1 MGEQTVDGKE
11 MLERLEQILGEDEN
25 ATWMNDKT
33 SYYFLWEGA
42 KRYVA
47 KTNCLTSYQDIT
59 TTGDT
64 ANYVLDAKYM
74 KLYLRDSSNRYYA
87 RYKEATAETYS
98 FLTWKDYEDIIR
110 ANKVET
116 TDTAEIPT
124 HFSIRDKQSLS
135 TQVTGTASVAGA
147 ATGGQCTLTDTG
159 TPATFTT
166 SNVSAG
172 DTIHNTTDESDGIV
186 LSVTSET
193 ALECALFGDGDND
206 WTSSDAYVIQP
217 QGRSEFILHPTPDDS
232 SDTVRVWYIE
242 RPEPVFSD
250 YGMYRIPQQGL
261 EAIIDYAAGKYKY
274 RDQDIQEAREFL
286 MNWDMKVK
294 EDHTNMRPMLKK
306 RGFTV
311 NLRKRR

>member
-1 MGEQTVDGKE
+1 VDGKE

-25 ATWMNDKT
+25 ATWMDDKT
-33 SYYFLWEGA
+33 SFYFLWEGA

-59 TTGDT
+59 TVLDT

-74 KLYLRDSSNRYYA
+74 KLYLTDNSNRYYA
-87 RYKEATAETYS
+87 RYLEATSGNYT
-98 FLTWKDYEDIIR
+98 FLTWKDYEDVIR
-110 ANKVET
+110 ANLVAS
-116 TDTAEIPT
+116 TDTAEVPT
-124 HFSIRDKQSLS
+124 HFSIRDEQSLS
-135 TQVTGTASVAGA
+135 TQVTGAATSDGA
-147 ATGGQCTLTDTG
+147 ATGGECTLTHAGG
-159 TPATFTT
+159 TPATFET
-166 SNVSAG
+166 SKVSAG
-172 DTIHNTTDESDGIV
+172 DTIHNTTDGSDGIV

-193 ALECALFGDGDND
+193 ALVCALFGGTGND

-250 YGMYRIPQQGL
+250 YGMYRIPQQGI

-274 RDQDIQEAREFL
+274 RDKNIQEAREFL

-294 EDHTNMRPMLKK
+294 EDHANMRPMLKK

-311 NLRKRR
+311 NLRKQR